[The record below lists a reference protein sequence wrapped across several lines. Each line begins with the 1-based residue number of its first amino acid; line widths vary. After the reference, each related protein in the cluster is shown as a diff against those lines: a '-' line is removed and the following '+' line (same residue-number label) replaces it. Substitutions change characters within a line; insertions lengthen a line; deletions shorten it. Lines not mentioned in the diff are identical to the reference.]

1 MFVPS
6 IAAVRAGRGS
16 GGSTEHDGA
25 SGVNEAGTK
34 AGELRCT
41 FLTLS
46 RVTRDDAV

>member
-1 MFVPS
+1 MLMPS
-6 IAAVRAGRGS
+6 IEAIEVVADPGVSPNR
-16 GGSTEHDGA
+16 TELP
-25 SGVNEAGTK
+25 GVNEAGTK